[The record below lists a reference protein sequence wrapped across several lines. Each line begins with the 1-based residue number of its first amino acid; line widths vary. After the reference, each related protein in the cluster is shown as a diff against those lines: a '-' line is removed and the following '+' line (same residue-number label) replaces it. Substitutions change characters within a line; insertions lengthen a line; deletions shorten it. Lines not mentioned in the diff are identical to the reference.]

1 METRTRKE
9 NMNTVRLTLRCHL
22 LLAEITSV
30 VQIYSRKLLYSLTLV
45 SYEPLVYFFIF
56 TRTIVTVIKLRI
68 IDTASNVTIVF
79 S

>member
-9 NMNTVRLTLRCHL
+9 NMNTVRLTLRCHP

-45 SYEPLVYFFIF
+45 SSAPP
-56 TRTIVTVIKLRI
+56 VILIIYSLKLLFKIASRI
-68 IDTASNVTIVF
+68 STTLLHVL
-79 S
+79 